1 MEVGMILELIGTVGF
16 PIAMVIALG
25 LFVYKLWQQSV
36 EREKLLMTEITENRL
51 VNQQFAE
58 IIASHTS
65 ELGQIK
71 TDIREIKHVLEIPDQ
86 NQE

>member
-1 MEVGMILELIGTVGF
+1 MEVGIILELIGTVGF

-58 IIASHTS
+58 IIGAHTA

-71 TDIREIKHVLEIPDQ
+71 QDVREIKHVLEIPD
-86 NQE
+86 

>member
-58 IIASHTS
+58 IIGAHTS

-71 TDIREIKHVLEIPDQ
+71 TDIREIKHVLEIP
-86 NQE
+86 E